1 MPRRVGIFNLCI
13 IVANACGGTLLD
25 VKGPRVHTAATV
37 AVVVAS
43 CLVYQIV
50 EVSVVSVLAMSAAF
64 GFSCGMGFPYLT
76 AYPAYLTHRSGELQQ
91 VNALL
96 SVASNAAVAVGPAIG
111 GIIASVFP
119 AQRVFV
125 FPAVLGVAAI
135 VPAAALLK
143 QIAATGMRSLHG
155 LEDASSV
162 YVNEGHAGRCRRS
175 RGQRPDGREGG
186 RLGDSVRTVMGSS
199 VLSLLFWGGVLAYAG
214 YGAFDPLESL
224 YYRDVLHVGIAW
236 MGWLSS
242 AAGVGSFAGAM
253 LSLRVPNSWVNVR
266 TLLLLI
272 ALQGAA
278 CLLYVGTPFVI
289 CALAGQVLLGCAFGM
304 ITPLQNTLVQMRA
317 PKHLLGRVNS
327 VMNAGFN
334 GAGVIP
340 LFAVSRAGGYV
351 RRASGSVRGERV
363 RPHRAHRMPCTSPRR
378 RITQR
383 FGRHVG
389 AGAVSV
395 HHFEILF
402 IVKNFS
408 LAKAPRPRVGYPLTR
423 DGRRFAATVRGISIA
438 GLGWSF

>member
-1 MPRRVGIFNLCI
+1 MFYLGVQAAYFIGIVGVLTYELKASTMALAAAVGIFNLCI

-76 AYPAYLTHRSGELQQ
+76 AYPAYLTHRSGDLQQ

-162 YVNEGHAGRCRRS
+162 YANEGMQGDAGEAAAS
-175 RGQRPDGREGG
+175 VPTVEKGTF
-186 RLGDSVRTVMGSS
+186 GDSVRTVMGSS

-340 LFAVSRAGGYV
+340 LFAAPVLADMFSVQAVLLGASAFV
-351 RRASGSVRGERV
+351 LIVPIACLVLRR
-363 RPHRAHRMPCTSPRR
+363 
-378 RITQR
+378 
-383 FGRHVG
+383 
-389 AGAVSV
+389 
-395 HHFEILF
+395 
-402 IVKNFS
+402 
-408 LAKAPRPRVGYPLTR
+408 
-423 DGRRFAATVRGISIA
+423 DAA
-438 GLGWSF
+438 

>member
-1 MPRRVGIFNLCI
+1 MFYLGVQAAYFIGIVGVLTYELKASTMALAAAVGIFNLCI

-50 EVSVVSVLAMSAAF
+50 EVSVASVLAMSAAF

-111 GIIASVFP
+111 GVIASVFP

-143 QIAATGMRSLHG
+143 QIAAMGVRSLHG
-155 LEDASSV
+155 LEGASSV
-162 YVNEGHAGRCRRS
+162 YAN
-175 RGQRPDGREGG
+175 GG
-186 RLGDSVRTVMGSS
+186 TQGDADEAAASVPAVEKGTFGDSVRTVMRSS

-224 YYRDVLHVGIAW
+224 YYRDMLHVGIAW

-327 VMNAGFN
+327 VMSAGFN

-340 LFAVSRAGGYV
+340 LFAAPVLADMFGVQAVLLGASAFV
-351 RRASGSVRGERV
+351 LIVPIVCLALRR
-363 RPHRAHRMPCTSPRR
+363 
-378 RITQR
+378 
-383 FGRHVG
+383 
-389 AGAVSV
+389 
-395 HHFEILF
+395 
-402 IVKNFS
+402 
-408 LAKAPRPRVGYPLTR
+408 
-423 DGRRFAATVRGISIA
+423 DAA
-438 GLGWSF
+438 

>member
-1 MPRRVGIFNLCI
+1 MFYLGVQAAYFIGIVGVLTYELKASTMALAAAVGIFNLCI

-50 EVSVVSVLAMSAAF
+50 EVSVASVLAMSAAF

-76 AYPAYLTHRSGELQQ
+76 AYPAYLTHRSGELQK

-162 YVNEGHAGRCRRS
+162 YANEGMQGDAGEAAAS
-175 RGQRPDGREGG
+175 VPTVEKGTF
-186 RLGDSVRTVMGSS
+186 GDSVRTVMGSS

-340 LFAVSRAGGYV
+340 LFAAPVLADMFGVQAVLLGASAFV
-351 RRASGSVRGERV
+351 LIVPIVCLALRR
-363 RPHRAHRMPCTSPRR
+363 
-378 RITQR
+378 
-383 FGRHVG
+383 
-389 AGAVSV
+389 
-395 HHFEILF
+395 
-402 IVKNFS
+402 
-408 LAKAPRPRVGYPLTR
+408 
-423 DGRRFAATVRGISIA
+423 DAA
-438 GLGWSF
+438 

>member
-1 MPRRVGIFNLCI
+1 MFYLGVQAAYFIGIVGVLTYELKASTMALAAAVGIFNLCI

-43 CLVYQIV
+43 CLAYQIV

-162 YVNEGHAGRCRRS
+162 YANEGMQGDAGEAAAS
-175 RGQRPDGREGG
+175 VPTVEKGTF
-186 RLGDSVRTVMGSS
+186 GDSVRTVMGSS

-266 TLLLLI
+266 ALLLLI

-340 LFAVSRAGGYV
+340 LFAAPVLADMFGVQAVLLGASAFV
-351 RRASGSVRGERV
+351 LIVPIVCLALRR
-363 RPHRAHRMPCTSPRR
+363 
-378 RITQR
+378 
-383 FGRHVG
+383 
-389 AGAVSV
+389 
-395 HHFEILF
+395 
-402 IVKNFS
+402 
-408 LAKAPRPRVGYPLTR
+408 
-423 DGRRFAATVRGISIA
+423 DAA
-438 GLGWSF
+438 

>member
-1 MPRRVGIFNLCI
+1 MFYLGVQAAYFIGIVGVLTYELKASTMALAAAVGIFNLCI

-25 VKGPRVHTAATV
+25 VKGPRVHTAATI

-50 EVSVVSVLAMSAAF
+50 EVSVASVLAMSAAF

-162 YVNEGHAGRCRRS
+162 YANEDMQGDAGEAAAS
-175 RGQRPDGREGG
+175 VPTVEKGTF
-186 RLGDSVRTVMGSS
+186 GDSVRTVMGSS

-340 LFAVSRAGGYV
+340 LFAAPVLADMFGVQAVLLGASAFV
-351 RRASGSVRGERV
+351 LIVPIVCLALRR
-363 RPHRAHRMPCTSPRR
+363 
-378 RITQR
+378 
-383 FGRHVG
+383 
-389 AGAVSV
+389 
-395 HHFEILF
+395 
-402 IVKNFS
+402 
-408 LAKAPRPRVGYPLTR
+408 
-423 DGRRFAATVRGISIA
+423 DAA
-438 GLGWSF
+438 

>member
-1 MPRRVGIFNLCI
+1 MFYLGVQAAYFIGIVGVLTYELKASTMALAAAVGIFNLCI

-50 EVSVVSVLAMSAAF
+50 EVSVASVLAMSAAF

-111 GIIASVFP
+111 GVIASVFP

-143 QIAATGMRSLHG
+143 QIAAMGVRSLHG
-155 LEDASSV
+155 LEGASSV
-162 YVNEGHAGRCRRS
+162 YANEGTQDDAGEAAAS
-175 RGQRPDGREGG
+175 VPAVEKGTF
-186 RLGDSVRTVMGSS
+186 GDSVRTVMGSS

-304 ITPLQNTLVQMRA
+304 VTPLQNTLVQMRA

-327 VMNAGFN
+327 VMSAGFN

-340 LFAVSRAGGYV
+340 LFAAPVLADMFGVQAVLLGASAFV
-351 RRASGSVRGERV
+351 LIVPIVCLALRR
-363 RPHRAHRMPCTSPRR
+363 
-378 RITQR
+378 
-383 FGRHVG
+383 
-389 AGAVSV
+389 
-395 HHFEILF
+395 
-402 IVKNFS
+402 
-408 LAKAPRPRVGYPLTR
+408 
-423 DGRRFAATVRGISIA
+423 DAA
-438 GLGWSF
+438 

>member
-1 MPRRVGIFNLCI
+1 MFYLGVQAAYFIGIVGVLTYELKASTMALAAAVGIFNLCI

-50 EVSVVSVLAMSAAF
+50 EVSVASVLAMSAAF

-111 GIIASVFP
+111 GVIASVFP

-143 QIAATGMRSLHG
+143 QIAAMGVRSLHG
-155 LEDASSV
+155 LEGASSV
-162 YVNEGHAGRCRRS
+162 YAN
-175 RGQRPDGREGG
+175 GG
-186 RLGDSVRTVMGSS
+186 TQGDAAEAAASVPAVEKGTFGDSVRTVMRSS

-289 CALAGQVLLGCAFGM
+289 CALAGQALLGCAFGM
-304 ITPLQNTLVQMRA
+304 VTPLQNTLVQMRA
-317 PKHLLGRVNS
+317 PKRLLGRVNS
-327 VMNAGFN
+327 VMSAGFN

-340 LFAVSRAGGYV
+340 LFAAPVLADMFGVQAVLLGASAFV
-351 RRASGSVRGERV
+351 LIVPIICLALRR
-363 RPHRAHRMPCTSPRR
+363 
-378 RITQR
+378 
-383 FGRHVG
+383 
-389 AGAVSV
+389 
-395 HHFEILF
+395 
-402 IVKNFS
+402 
-408 LAKAPRPRVGYPLTR
+408 
-423 DGRRFAATVRGISIA
+423 DAA
-438 GLGWSF
+438 

>member
-1 MPRRVGIFNLCI
+1 MSRSARFPQGTFALIATRLMFYLGVQAAYFIGIVGVLTYELKASTMALAAAVGIFNLCI

-50 EVSVVSVLAMSAAF
+50 EVSVASVLAMSAAF

-162 YVNEGHAGRCRRS
+162 YANKGMQGDAGEAAAS
-175 RGQRPDGREGG
+175 VPTVEKGTF
-186 RLGDSVRTVMGSS
+186 GDSVRTVMGSS
-199 VLSLLFWGGVLAYAG
+199 ALSLLFWGGVLAYAG

-340 LFAVSRAGGYV
+340 LFAAPVLADMFGVQAVLLGASAFV
-351 RRASGSVRGERV
+351 LIVPIVCLALRR
-363 RPHRAHRMPCTSPRR
+363 
-378 RITQR
+378 
-383 FGRHVG
+383 
-389 AGAVSV
+389 
-395 HHFEILF
+395 
-402 IVKNFS
+402 
-408 LAKAPRPRVGYPLTR
+408 
-423 DGRRFAATVRGISIA
+423 DAA
-438 GLGWSF
+438 

>member
-1 MPRRVGIFNLCI
+1 MFYLGVQAAYFIGIVGVLTYELKASTMALAAAVGIFNLCI
-13 IVANACGGTLLD
+13 IVANTCGGTLLD

-37 AVVVAS
+37 AVVVSS
-43 CLVYQIV
+43 CLVYQFI
-50 EVSVVSVLAMSAAF
+50 EVSVASVLAMSAAF

-111 GIIASVFP
+111 GVIASVFP

-143 QIAATGMRSLHG
+143 QIAAMGVRSLHG

-162 YVNEGHAGRCRRS
+162 YANEGTQGDAGEAAAS
-175 RGQRPDGREGG
+175 VPTVEKGTF
-186 RLGDSVRTVMGSS
+186 GDSVRTVMRSS

-253 LSLRVPNSWVNVR
+253 LSLRVPNSWVNVH

-327 VMNAGFN
+327 VMSAGFN

-340 LFAVSRAGGYV
+340 LFAAPVLADMFGVQAVLLGASAFV
-351 RRASGSVRGERV
+351 LIVPIICLALRR
-363 RPHRAHRMPCTSPRR
+363 
-378 RITQR
+378 
-383 FGRHVG
+383 
-389 AGAVSV
+389 
-395 HHFEILF
+395 
-402 IVKNFS
+402 
-408 LAKAPRPRVGYPLTR
+408 
-423 DGRRFAATVRGISIA
+423 DAA
-438 GLGWSF
+438 

>member
-1 MPRRVGIFNLCI
+1 MFYLGVQAAYFIGIVGVLTYELKASTMALAAAVGIFNLCI

-50 EVSVVSVLAMSAAF
+50 EVSVASVLAMSAAF

-119 AQRVFV
+119 AQCVFV

-162 YVNEGHAGRCRRS
+162 YANEGMQGDAGEAAAS
-175 RGQRPDGREGG
+175 VPTVEKGTF
-186 RLGDSVRTVMGSS
+186 GDSVRTVMGSS

-340 LFAVSRAGGYV
+340 LFAAPVLADMFGVQAVLLGASAFV
-351 RRASGSVRGERV
+351 LIVPIVCLALRR
-363 RPHRAHRMPCTSPRR
+363 
-378 RITQR
+378 
-383 FGRHVG
+383 
-389 AGAVSV
+389 
-395 HHFEILF
+395 
-402 IVKNFS
+402 
-408 LAKAPRPRVGYPLTR
+408 
-423 DGRRFAATVRGISIA
+423 DAA
-438 GLGWSF
+438 

>member
-1 MPRRVGIFNLCI
+1 MFYLGVQAAYFIGIVGVLTYELKASTLALAAAVGIFNLCI

-50 EVSVVSVLAMSAAF
+50 EVSVASVLAMSAAF

-162 YVNEGHAGRCRRS
+162 YANEGMQGDAGEAAAS
-175 RGQRPDGREGG
+175 VPTVEKGTF
-186 RLGDSVRTVMGSS
+186 GDSVHTVMGSS

-253 LSLRVPNSWVNVR
+253 LSLRVLNSWVNVR

-340 LFAVSRAGGYV
+340 LFAAPVLADMFSVQAVLLGASAFV
-351 RRASGSVRGERV
+351 LIVPIACLVLRRDAS
-363 RPHRAHRMPCTSPRR
+363 A
-378 RITQR
+378 
-383 FGRHVG
+383 
-389 AGAVSV
+389 
-395 HHFEILF
+395 
-402 IVKNFS
+402 
-408 LAKAPRPRVGYPLTR
+408 
-423 DGRRFAATVRGISIA
+423 
-438 GLGWSF
+438 

>member
-1 MPRRVGIFNLCI
+1 MFYLGVQAAYFIGIVGVLTYELKASTMALAAAVGIFNLCI

-50 EVSVVSVLAMSAAF
+50 EVSVASVLAMSAAF

-111 GIIASVFP
+111 GVIASVFP

-143 QIAATGMRSLHG
+143 QIAAMGVRSLHG

-162 YVNEGHAGRCRRS
+162 YANEGTQGDAGEAAAS
-175 RGQRPDGREGG
+175 VPTVEKGTF
-186 RLGDSVRTVMGSS
+186 GDSVRTVMRSS

-304 ITPLQNTLVQMRA
+304 VTPLQNTLVQMRA
-317 PKHLLGRVNS
+317 PKRLLGRVNS
-327 VMNAGFN
+327 VMSAGFN

-340 LFAVSRAGGYV
+340 LFAAPVLADMFGVQAVLLGASAFV
-351 RRASGSVRGERV
+351 LIVPIVCLALRR
-363 RPHRAHRMPCTSPRR
+363 
-378 RITQR
+378 
-383 FGRHVG
+383 
-389 AGAVSV
+389 
-395 HHFEILF
+395 
-402 IVKNFS
+402 
-408 LAKAPRPRVGYPLTR
+408 
-423 DGRRFAATVRGISIA
+423 DAA
-438 GLGWSF
+438 

>member
-1 MPRRVGIFNLCI
+1 MFYLGVQAAYFIGIVGVLTYELKASTMALAAAVGIFNLCI

-50 EVSVVSVLAMSAAF
+50 EVSVASVLAMSAAF

-162 YVNEGHAGRCRRS
+162 YANEGMQGDAGEAAAS
-175 RGQRPDGREGG
+175 VPTVEKGTF
-186 RLGDSVRTVMGSS
+186 GDSVRTVMGSS

-340 LFAVSRAGGYV
+340 LFAAPVLADMFGVQAVLLGASAFV
-351 RRASGSVRGERV
+351 LIVPIVCLALRR
-363 RPHRAHRMPCTSPRR
+363 
-378 RITQR
+378 
-383 FGRHVG
+383 
-389 AGAVSV
+389 
-395 HHFEILF
+395 
-402 IVKNFS
+402 
-408 LAKAPRPRVGYPLTR
+408 
-423 DGRRFAATVRGISIA
+423 DAA
-438 GLGWSF
+438 

>member
-1 MPRRVGIFNLCI
+1 MFYLGVQAAYFIGIVGVLTYELKASTMALAAAVGIFNLCI

-143 QIAATGMRSLHG
+143 QIAAMGVRSLHG

-162 YVNEGHAGRCRRS
+162 YANEGMQGDAGEAAAS
-175 RGQRPDGREGG
+175 VPTVEKGTF
-186 RLGDSVRTVMGSS
+186 GDSVRTVMRSS

-327 VMNAGFN
+327 VMSAGFN

-340 LFAVSRAGGYV
+340 LFAAPVLADMFGAQAVLLGASAFV
-351 RRASGSVRGERV
+351 LIVPIVCLALRR
-363 RPHRAHRMPCTSPRR
+363 
-378 RITQR
+378 
-383 FGRHVG
+383 
-389 AGAVSV
+389 
-395 HHFEILF
+395 
-402 IVKNFS
+402 
-408 LAKAPRPRVGYPLTR
+408 
-423 DGRRFAATVRGISIA
+423 DAA
-438 GLGWSF
+438 

>member
-1 MPRRVGIFNLCI
+1 MFYLGVQAAYFIGIVGVLTYELKASTMALAAAVGIFNLCI

-50 EVSVVSVLAMSAAF
+50 EVSVASVLAMSAAF

-111 GIIASVFP
+111 GVIASVFP

-143 QIAATGMRSLHG
+143 QIAAMGVRSLHG

-162 YVNEGHAGRCRRS
+162 YANEGTQGDAGEAAAS
-175 RGQRPDGREGG
+175 VPTVEKGTF
-186 RLGDSVRTVMGSS
+186 GDSVRTVMRSS

-304 ITPLQNTLVQMRA
+304 VTPLQNTLVQMRA

-340 LFAVSRAGGYV
+340 LFAAPVLADMFGVQAVLLGASAFV
-351 RRASGSVRGERV
+351 LIVPIVCLALRR
-363 RPHRAHRMPCTSPRR
+363 
-378 RITQR
+378 
-383 FGRHVG
+383 
-389 AGAVSV
+389 
-395 HHFEILF
+395 
-402 IVKNFS
+402 
-408 LAKAPRPRVGYPLTR
+408 
-423 DGRRFAATVRGISIA
+423 DAA
-438 GLGWSF
+438 

>member
-1 MPRRVGIFNLCI
+1 MFYLGVQAAYFIGIVGVLTYELKASTMALAAAVGIFNLCI

-50 EVSVVSVLAMSAAF
+50 EVSVASVLSMSAAF

-111 GIIASVFP
+111 GVIASVFP

-143 QIAATGMRSLHG
+143 QIAAMGVRSLHG
-155 LEDASSV
+155 LEGASSV
-162 YVNEGHAGRCRRS
+162 YANEGTQGDAGEAAAS
-175 RGQRPDGREGG
+175 VPAVEKGTF
-186 RLGDSVRTVMGSS
+186 GDSVRTVMRSS

-278 CLLYVGTPFVI
+278 CLLYVGIPFVI

-304 ITPLQNTLVQMRA
+304 VTPLQNTLVQMRA

-327 VMNAGFN
+327 VMSAGFN

-340 LFAVSRAGGYV
+340 LFAAPVLADMFGVQAVLLGASTFVLIVPIICLAL
-351 RRASGSVRGERV
+351 RR
-363 RPHRAHRMPCTSPRR
+363 
-378 RITQR
+378 
-383 FGRHVG
+383 
-389 AGAVSV
+389 
-395 HHFEILF
+395 
-402 IVKNFS
+402 
-408 LAKAPRPRVGYPLTR
+408 
-423 DGRRFAATVRGISIA
+423 DAA
-438 GLGWSF
+438 